1 MKKIVL
7 FLATISLSSLH
18 AMVRVSVKNKSDR
31 DVKFGNVLLNPGESK
46 PFHCTSDTTVSVVD
60 LTVDLAYE
68 REQQIKIEKQTTLIE
83 MTSYRGLFV
92 RRQESRPLIIY
103 SSYASDL
110 LLVLKRCCFDAHE
123 DIIVRR
129 SSEPLALNI
138 PADVDTIEVW
148 PITYKLSE
156 NYCRLNDWELDS
168 PSDTPTLRVDL
179 KEKTTGISFSGTG
192 GNWHDSQYELKTLEP
207 ESDNVIVD

>member
-31 DVKFGNVLLNPGESK
+31 EVKFGSVLLNPGESK

-60 LTVDLAYE
+60 LTSQ
-68 REQQIKIEKQTTLIE
+68 REQTIRIKKKTTLIE
-83 MTSYRGLFV
+83 MLAYRELYAMQ
-92 RRQESRPLIIY
+92 RASRPLIIF
-103 SSYASDL
+103 SSSDSDL

-148 PITYKLSE
+148 PITYKISDD
-156 NYCRLNDWELDS
+156 YCELNDWELDS
-168 PSDTPTLRVDL
+168 PSDTPNLRVDL
-179 KEKTTGISFSGTG
+179 KEKTTGISFTATG
-192 GNWHDSQYELKTLEP
+192 NNWNDRQYELKTLEP